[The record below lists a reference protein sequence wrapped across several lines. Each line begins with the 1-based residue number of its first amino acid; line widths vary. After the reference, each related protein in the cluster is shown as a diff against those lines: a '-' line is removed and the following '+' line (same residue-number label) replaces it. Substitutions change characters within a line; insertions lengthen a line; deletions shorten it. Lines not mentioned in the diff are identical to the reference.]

1 MRASAAAPS
10 RRSSGT
16 GAAAVAAALLLA
28 VYAATLAPGVTLW
41 DAGELVAAVHGLG
54 VPHPPGTP
62 LFVLVGRAWSLL
74 LPGVPTALATN
85 LLSAAAT
92 AAACA
97 VLAWLA
103 TRWLRSA
110 ALGAAAGVTAGLAA
124 TVWRSANETEV
135 YAVALLLAALTLL
148 AAERAGRDG
157 TMRSLALV
165 AYLFAL
171 AVPLHLFA
179 LVAAPAAIAL
189 AAAGP
194 GGRVDGRRLALLAGA
209 LLMAGGAGTVRWPV
223 AALGALLAAGA
234 ALAPGASTA
243 DAASAGEGPARR
255 RWLAPLALGAV
266 VLLGVS
272 AVVVLLV
279 RARHLPA
286 LDQGHPATWP
296 ALLEVIARRQYA
308 VAPLWPRQAPLW
320 LQVGNLLEYADWQFA
335 LGLAP
340 SPPPSWGRTGLT
352 VLYVLLGL
360 HGAVVHR
367 RADRRSWRALLLLL
381 LGGSLGVVAYLNLRA
396 GPSFGVGVLPPDA
409 VHEARERDYFFTLA
423 FWVWGAWAGVGAV
436 AASRRWLG
444 RTWPGAALAVL
455 PLALN
460 WRAADRARGRDATI
474 ARDAALAMLVPAPVG
489 AVLLAAGD
497 NDTYPLWYLQQVEG
511 VRPDVT
517 VVVTPLLPAAWYRA
531 ELARGGL
538 LADSAVD
545 AWRGVPATVR
555 AIAVHTRDRGR
566 PLLVSV
572 LQSRGVRAAAGG
584 AWRLDGVW
592 YAASDAPAR
601 PAPAADTGVAAA
613 LRRQVG
619 TGEAL
624 PPSADPAARAMRR
637 ALSCA
642 ALAGRRDPAGLAL
655 LASRCDRR

>member
-1 MRASAAAPS
+1 VGAFAAVPS
-10 RRSSGT
+10 RRSSGA
-16 GAAAVAAALLLA
+16 GAAAAGALLLA
-28 VYAATLAPGVTLW
+28 AYVATLAPGITLW
-41 DAGELVAAVHGLG
+41 DAGELVTAVHGLG

-62 LFVLVGRAWSLL
+62 LFVLVGRAWSSL

-103 TRWLRSA
+103 SRWLRAA

-157 TMRSLALV
+157 SLRSLALV

-189 AAAGP
+189 AAARP
-194 GGRVDGRRLALLAGA
+194 DGRVDGRRLALLSGA

-223 AALGALLAAGA
+223 AAVGALLAVGA
-234 ALAPGASTA
+234 ALVPRVDRGPA
-243 DAASAGEGPARR
+243 DEGPPRR
-255 RWLAPLALGAV
+255 RRLAPLALGAA

-296 ALLEVIARRQYA
+296 ALLDVIARRQYA
-308 VAPLWPRQAPLW
+308 VAPLWPRQAPPW

-340 SPPPSWGRTGLT
+340 GPPPSWGRTSLT
-352 VLYVLLGL
+352 VVYALLGL
-360 HGAVVHR
+360 HGALVHR

-396 GPSFGVGVLPPDA
+396 GPSFGDGVLPPDA
-409 VHEARERDYFFTLA
+409 VREARERDYFFTLG

-436 AASRRWLG
+436 AASRRRLG
-444 RTWPGAALAVL
+444 RTWPGAMLAVL

-460 WRAADRARGRDATI
+460 WRAVDRARGRDATI
-474 ARDAALAMLVPAPVG
+474 ARDAALVMLVPAPAG

-538 LADSAVD
+538 LADSAVRV
-545 AWRGVPATVR
+545 WRGVPAAVR
-555 AIAVHTRDRGR
+555 ALAAGTRDQGR

-572 LQSRGVRAAAGG
+572 LQSGSVRRAAGG
-584 AWRLDGVW
+584 AWQLHGAW
-592 YAASDAPAR
+592 YAASDASVDPR
-601 PAPAADTGVAAA
+601 STTDPRVATA

-619 TGEAL
+619 TGEVL
-624 PPSADPAARAMRR
+624 PPSADPAARAVRR

-642 ALAGRRDPAGLAL
+642 ALAGRRDPAALAL